1 MAGWVLN
8 RVSSTSPL
16 IMSRSATASV
26 PWQEKAIDIK
36 PICAAGVEV
45 NCKNKRQTGTF
56 NSCKSKRFRVYP
68 WKLSTANNL
77 FVFYFVAVKAKK
89 QWLTIKFM
97 QRYSRTAFASLVRMR
112 VMGWKVTDM
121 QNTTCRLRY
130 MKPLKSTL
138 HNGCFFC
145 WTYEA
150 FQLVNTSRG
159 PYWYTH
165 IRAINITCPH
175 LSLLLVR
182 WHSQSK
188 RWLLGKS
195 PGNQQTLILHL
206 L

>member
-26 PWQEKAIDIK
+26 PWQEKATDIK

-77 FVFYFVAVKAKK
+77 FVFSLIDWLCCHKSQNAMIDNQIHAKIFK
-89 QWLTIKFM
+89 NSISFI
-97 QRYSRTAFASLVRMR
+97 S
-112 VMGWKVTDM
+112 
-121 QNTTCRLRY
+121 QNESNGLESDWHAEHWLRY

-159 PYWYTH
+159 PYWLLE
-165 IRAINITCPH
+165 ID
-175 LSLLLVR
+175 LSY
-182 WHSQSK
+182 
-188 RWLLGKS
+188 
-195 PGNQQTLILHL
+195 
-206 L
+206 